1 MSNDEMMQNIHNTMD
16 EIHESID
23 MIRVTV
29 QSLKNEMRIFT
40 FVYAIACGVAS
51 FFFLGSVN

>member
-1 MSNDEMMQNIHNTMD
+1 MSNEELMQNIHDTMD

-29 QSLKNEMRIFT
+29 QTLKNEMRIFT
-40 FVYAIACGVAS
+40 CVYAIACGVATYL
-51 FFFLGSVN
+51 FLSPLS

>member
-1 MSNDEMMQNIHNTMD
+1 MSHEELMQDIHNTMD
-16 EIHESID
+16 EIHQSID

-40 FVYAIACGVAS
+40 CVYAVACAVAS
-51 FFFLGSVN
+51 FAFINSIG